1 MSYRFA
7 VERQDASDLASGRV
21 LHALPGAPAL
31 PVRLADE
38 LFQRC
43 LAALP
48 PTAQGAPLQLLDPCC
63 GAGYHLTVLGL
74 LHARRLQSLL
84 AVEIDPAVA
93 QVARRNLQLLIPEG
107 LDARA
112 AELAQRA
119 EAFGKQSHQDA
130 LTSARA
136 LRSRLESG
144 LQGRRLETGL
154 WVANA
159 LNGAALAAALG
170 PARVDVVVAD
180 VPYGLHAHWQGN
192 SPAAATLSSA
202 AGDELRALLDA
213 LRAVLKPGAVVGLVS
228 DKGQKAQHPAYRRIE
243 RFQVGKR
250 RVVILALEG

>member
-31 PVRLADE
+31 PVRLADD

-74 LHARRLQSLL
+74 LHARRLQGVLG
-84 AVEIDPAVA
+84 VEIDPAVA
-93 QVARRNLQLLIPEG
+93 QVARRNLQLLSPEG
-107 LDARA
+107 LDVRA
-112 AELAQRA
+112 AELTQRA

-136 LRSRLESG
+136 LRSRLESE
-144 LQGRRLETGL
+144 LQGRRLETRL

-159 LNGAALAAALG
+159 LDGAALAAAIG

-192 SPAAATLSSA
+192 APAAGVHG
-202 AGDELRALLDA
+202 AGVELEALLDA
-213 LRAVLKPGAVVGLVS
+213 LRAILKPGAVVGLVS

-250 RVVILALEG
+250 RVAILALAG